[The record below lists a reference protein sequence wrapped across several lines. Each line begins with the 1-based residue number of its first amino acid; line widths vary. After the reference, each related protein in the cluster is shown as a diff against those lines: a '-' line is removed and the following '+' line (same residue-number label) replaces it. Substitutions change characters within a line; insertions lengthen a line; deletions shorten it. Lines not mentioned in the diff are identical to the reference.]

1 MAAKS
6 KKEKLNVSLFKGLE
20 NDIKDNIRI
29 DPELDGLIPP
39 LAPDELE
46 QLETSLKQ
54 EGCREPLI
62 VWQAGDDYIL
72 VDGHNR
78 YRLCQKNNI
87 SFDIRLKTFESR
99 AEVKDWMFGNQMA
112 RRNLSALQMSYLR
125 GLRYENE
132 KNTWGGSRDRKEAN
146 GHNVHLP
153 SPTAEKLSEEY
164 GVNEKTIR
172 RDGQFAVA
180 LEKLTSKDQTMR
192 WNILNG
198 TIKAGKRTIADL
210 ADSDT
215 GYLKKI
221 QKKIKETENLEKAI
235 AMLRHEDKQSEEA
248 LPGDE
253 SLALK
258 KTLMSLSSKAL
269 KMNKHHPKRKEVI
282 SELKKQFKA
291 FLQALEVE

>member
-6 KKEKLNVSLFKGLE
+6 KKEKLNVSLFQGLE
-20 NDIKDNIRI
+20 NDIKNNIRI

-46 QLETSLKQ
+46 QLELSLKQ

-62 VWQAGDDYIL
+62 VWQTGDDYVL

-99 AEVKDWMFGNQMA
+99 AEVKDWMIGNQMA
-112 RRNLSALQMSYLR
+112 RRNLSTLQMSYLR

-180 LEKLTSKDQTMR
+180 LEKLAGKDQALR

-198 TIKAGKRTIADL
+198 NIKAGKRTITDL
-210 ADSDT
+210 IDSDA
-215 GYLKKI
+215 GFLKKV
-221 QKKIKETENLEKAI
+221 QKKIRETENLEKAI
-235 AMLRHEDKQSEEA
+235 ALLRHEEESSES
-248 LPGDE
+248 LPGGE

-258 KTLMSLSSKAL
+258 KKLMSLSSKAL
-269 KMNKHHPKRKEVI
+269 KMNKDHPKRKEVI
-282 SELKKQFKA
+282 NELKKQFKA
-291 FLQALEVE
+291 FLQALED